1 MDHIRD
7 MPALLR
13 HLFREFFSGRGIF
26 LVWRIRI
33 VILLVLALFYLLSP
47 LDIIPDSV
55 FGILG
60 LLDDI
65 LIILSVLL
73 VMTIIYRAAVLEQ
86 Q

>member
-1 MDHIRD
+1 

-13 HLFREFFSGRGIF
+13 HLFRELFSVRGIF

-33 VILLVLALFYLLSP
+33 VILLILALLYLLSP
-47 LDIIPDSV
+47 LDFIPERV

-65 LIILSVLL
+65 LIILSVFF
-73 VMTIIYRAAVLEQ
+73 VMSIIYRGAVLEQ
-86 Q
+86 R

>member
-1 MDHIRD
+1 

-13 HLFREFFSGRGIF
+13 HLFREFFSVRGIF

-33 VILLVLALFYLLSP
+33 VILLILALLYLLSP
-47 LDIIPDSV
+47 LDFIPERV

-65 LIILSVLL
+65 LIILSVFF
-73 VMTIIYRAAVLEQ
+73 VMSIIYRGAVLEQ
-86 Q
+86 R

>member
-13 HLFREFFSGRGIF
+13 HLFRELFSVRGIF

-33 VILLVLALFYLLSP
+33 VILLILALLYLLSP
-47 LDIIPDSV
+47 LDFIPERV

-65 LIILSVLL
+65 LIILSVFF
-73 VMTIIYRAAVLEQ
+73 VMSIIYRGAVLEQ
-86 Q
+86 R